1 MARDHHY
8 SMVVLDFMREINGIT
23 FYDEVCHVLALRT
36 GGTLLTADSRYV
48 KKASGKRHLTLLS
61 GLPV

>member
-1 MARDHHY
+1 
-8 SMVVLDFMREINGIT
+8 MVVLDFMREINGIT
-23 FYDEVCHVLALRT
+23 FYDEAYHGLVLRT

-61 GLPV
+61 A

>member
-1 MARDHHY
+1 
-8 SMVVLDFMREINGIT
+8 MVVLDFMREINGIT
-23 FYDEVCHVLALRT
+23 FYDEACHVLALRT